1 MGNRN
6 RQPDNG
12 RVRKPNQNGGQRPAN
27 NNGGG
32 PRGQTPGRGPRAGG
46 SARRPPPPNFQAAKE
61 FYDNQNPRPRGRGN
75 LRNRGGSGRH
85 GGRNRGGNHL
95 ESFAVT
101 EWTEN
106 NCPSDGDRGAEKL
119 VDFLSKKAHATI
131 EEVCLTLKSPGC
143 QRHYSSS
150 FSGLLS
156 FQVKPSKRRRR
167 YSSLA
172 TTANG

>member
-27 NNGGG
+27 NGGG
-32 PRGQTPGRGPRAGG
+32 PRGRGPRASV
-46 SARRPPPPNFQAAKE
+46 SARRPPPPNFQAANE
-61 FYDNQNPRPRGRGN
+61 HYDNHNSKPRGRGN
-75 LRNRGGSGRH
+75 LRGRGGSGRH

-106 NCPSDGDRGAEKL
+106 NCPSDGDFGAEKL
-119 VDFLSKKAHATI
+119 VEFLSKKAHATI

-143 QRHYSSS
+143 QRHRSSS
-150 FSGLLS
+150 FSGVLS
-156 FQVKPSKRRRR
+156 FQAKPSKRRPR
-167 YSSLA
+167 YESLA